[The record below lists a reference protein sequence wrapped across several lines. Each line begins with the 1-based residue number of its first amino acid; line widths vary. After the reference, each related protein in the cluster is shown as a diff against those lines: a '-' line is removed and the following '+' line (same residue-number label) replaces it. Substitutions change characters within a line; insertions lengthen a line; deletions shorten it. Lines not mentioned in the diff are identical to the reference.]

1 MDLPEIFAQFHHLI
15 NLQNVSHKISF
26 ILLYFVAKLLVKKI
40 ENNFCC
46 SFFVCFFFI
55 LFLYKIYLV

>member
-46 SFFVCFFFI
+46 SFFVCFFSFFFYIKFI
-55 LFLYKIYLV
+55 